1 MPLTHTRTFRVRHYE
16 CDAYGHLNN
25 ANYLR
30 YMQESAYDASAA
42 AGYDLDRYS
51 QMGRQWLIRETE
63 IEYLLPL
70 YYNDRVAVKTWVA
83 DFRRATSRRIYEFH
97 NTADGTLAARGSTN
111 WAFLDAK
118 TYRPVTIP
126 AEMISAFMPEGM
138 SNTRPPRRIFPKA
151 PTPPPG
157 VFSMLRKVRWH
168 DIDRLGHVNNAVY
181 LEYVEECGMQV
192 LAAHGWSPERMGEL
206 GFAILVRKNHIQYRP
221 PALLGDELEISTWA
235 ADVRRSSAVRYYR
248 IQRRGDETPL
258 VEIHALGVWV
268 DLASGRPGRFPP
280 QFLED
285 FKSNLVETA

>member
-1 MPLTHTRTFRVRHYE
+1 MPITHTRTFRVRHYE

-30 YMQESAYDASAA
+30 YMQESAFDASAA
-42 AGYDLDRYS
+42 VGYDLERYNH
-51 QMGRQWLIRETE
+51 MGRQWLIRETE

-70 YYNDRVAVKTWVA
+70 LYNDKVAVKTWVA
-83 DFRRATSRRIYEFH
+83 DFRRSTSRRMYEFY
-97 NTADGTLAARGSTN
+97 NTANGMLAARGSTN
-111 WAFLDAK
+111 WAFLDSV

-126 AEMISAFMPEGM
+126 LEMVAAFLPEGLPDI
-138 SNTRPPRRIFPKA
+138 RPPRRTFPKA

-157 VFSMLRKVRWH
+157 VFSTQRRVRWH

-192 LAAHGWSPERMGEL
+192 LNAHGWHPERMAEK
-206 GFAILVRKNHIQYRP
+206 GFAILVRKNHIQYRQ
-221 PALLGDELEISTWA
+221 PALLDDEMEISTWA
-235 ADVRRSSAVRYYR
+235 SDVRRSSATRYYR
-248 IQRRGDETPL
+248 IRRSSDRSLL

-268 DLASGRPGRFPP
+268 DLTTGHPRRFPP

-285 FKSNLVETA
+285 FKLNLVETP